1 MKRKWARKPITE
13 SNRVVGLPKPAP
25 IADAPVKNQF
35 ERQTVV
41 QVYLGDKY
49 LGLADNVMFENPVT
63 HLSDIW
69 GRFVAYE
76 PTRPDYTVTIGNVVY
91 HLIEWEMNYGTH
103 HMFDNVHVL
112 KIKRAELR
120 G

>member
-13 SNRVVGLPKPAP
+13 SNRVT
-25 IADAPVKNQF
+25 DAPTKNQF
-35 ERQTVV
+35 TQRTTVL
-41 QVYLGDKY
+41 VYLGDKL
-49 LGLADNVMFENPVT
+49 LGTAENLRTEHPVPPM
-63 HLSDIW
+63 SDIL